1 MTIKFDEFDRE
12 LIILALAHLAAERP
26 GLDATL
32 TRIAQ
37 RCGRGGH
44 GIEVFNDYKFLHRDE
59 LAIAKQAL
67 WLNPRYKRR
76 ARTKTKAHKSN

>member
-1 MTIKFDEFDRE
+1 MTIKFDEPDRE
-12 LIILALAHLAAERP
+12 LMILAFAHLAAERP
-26 GLDATL
+26 ELDAAL

-44 GIEVFNDYKFLHRDE
+44 GIEVFNDYKFLHTGD

-67 WLNPRYKRR
+67 WLNPKYKRK
-76 ARTKTKAHKSN
+76 AKTETKAHESN

>member
-12 LIILALAHLAAERP
+12 LMILALAHLAAERP
-26 GLDATL
+26 GLDTAL
-32 TRIAQ
+32 MRIAQ

-44 GIEVFNDYKFLHRDE
+44 GIEVFNDYKFLHMDD

-67 WLNPRYKRR
+67 WLNPKNKRR
-76 ARTKTKAHKSN
+76 AKTETKAHKSN

>member
-1 MTIKFDEFDRE
+1 MTIKYDEPDRH
-12 LIILALAHLAAERP
+12 LIILALAHLAVEQP
-26 GLDATL
+26 GLDAAL

-67 WLNPRYKRR
+67 WLNPKYKRK
-76 ARTKTKAHKSN
+76 AKTETKAHESN